1 MSLFSS
7 FNRLTCSGRLLPR
20 PNQADS
26 AATEKD
32 EAKAQAKAALHAAQA
47 EEEEEV
53 AAEEEV
59 ADGPAED
66 LTDNDRPAVAIDV
79 VVAAA
84 ATKDQK

>member
-32 EAKAQAKAALHAAQA
+32 EAKAKAKAALHAAQA
-47 EEEEEV
+47 EEEE
-53 AAEEEV
+53 AAEEEEV